1 MDNEKENFK
10 TELKESF
17 NEISLPVHI
26 PGRLKNILEEKKK
39 ENFVKFDGA
48 TKEVH
53 QESEYK
59 RNEKRELE
67 SFANEKID
75 EMMEKNG
82 GISFFS
88 YTIVCMFHLGK
99 AVNTG
104 SQFVQFQTNHYLKFT
119 SCSSQTFALSN
130 GRSFY

>member
-17 NEISLPVHI
+17 NEIRFPVHI
-26 PGRLKNILEEKKK
+26 PDHLKEFLKKEKK
-39 ENFVKFDGA
+39 ENFAKFDGA
-48 TKEVH
+48 TKDVH

-75 EMMEKNG
+75 EMMDKNEG
-82 GISFFS
+82 MSFFYS
-88 YTIVCMFHLGK
+88 H
-99 AVNTG
+99 
-104 SQFVQFQTNHYLKFT
+104 
-119 SCSSQTFALSN
+119 
-130 GRSFY
+130 R

>member
-104 SQFVQFQTNHYLKFT
+104 PRFIYNVSACATRQ
-119 SCSSQTFALSN
+119 
-130 GRSFY
+130 